1 MKISCV
7 PPEMQTLALGAESA
21 RSEVPQLQ
29 GQKRRNKMYQNRVH
43 LIGYLGKNPEQ
54 KSAKESDRKYTVFS
68 LATKRAWKGADE
80 EWHSKTDWHRIIAW
94 NGLGEYAAAK
104 LKKGDHVYIE
114 GMLVSS
120 TYEKKIGKG
129 KNATPVQ
136 ITFWLVKAQSIR
148 KLNRVK
154 GGQAADTL
162 PPDAEASDIPY

>member
-1 MKISCV
+1 
-7 PPEMQTLALGAESA
+7 MQTLALGAESA

-94 NGLGEYAAAK
+94 NGLGEYAVAK
-104 LKKGDHVYIE
+104 LKKGDHIYVE
-114 GMLVSS
+114 GTLVSS
-120 TYEKKIGKG
+120 AYEKKIGKG
-129 KNATPVQ
+129 KHAASVQ
-136 ITFWLVKAQSIR
+136 ITFWLVKVQSIR

-154 GGQAADTL
+154 GAQAAETL

>member
-104 LKKGDHVYIE
+104 GKKQSVSEWIREKLKSAWGVRLHSHKPCVPTTHSE
-114 GMLVSS
+114 TTELSKTS
-120 TYEKKIGKG
+120 
-129 KNATPVQ
+129 ASR
-136 ITFWLVKAQSIR
+136 FSCHHA
-148 KLNRVK
+148 
-154 GGQAADTL
+154 GGGVL
-162 PPDAEASDIPY
+162 I